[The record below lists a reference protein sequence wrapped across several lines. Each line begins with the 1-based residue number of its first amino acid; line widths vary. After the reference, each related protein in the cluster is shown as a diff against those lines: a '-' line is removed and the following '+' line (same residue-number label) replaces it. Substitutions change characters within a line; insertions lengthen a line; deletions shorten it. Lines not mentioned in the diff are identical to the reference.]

1 MARPNKTGLDYFP
14 LDIDFFDDEK
24 ITAISGEF
32 GIKGEITVIRL
43 LCAIYRNGYF
53 ILWNDLLK
61 FKLLK
66 NLPGISEQLLECIV
80 RRLVSWGF
88 FDEDLFG
95 SAGVLTSKGI
105 QRRYFNITKRRVADT
120 SELPYLLISVCR
132 NPRNDNKYE
141 FLHTETPL
149 QKEFLYAETPQSKVK
164 EIKEDKKENSK
175 EKKAKPQRF
184 VPPTLQEVSGYVS
197 EMGYHID
204 PERFLAYYESNGW
217 MVGRNRMKSW
227 KAALTNWEKMDN
239 DRNIRHNGKR
249 TDTEGNTG
257 RGGNGSP
264 ESDYPTSL

>member
-66 NLPGISEQLLECIV
+66 NLPGISEELLECIV
-80 RRLVSWGF
+80 RRLVLWGF
-88 FDEDLFG
+88 FDKDLFG

-132 NPRNDNKYE
+132 NPRNDHKSE
-141 FLHTETPL
+141 FMHTETPL
-149 QKEFLYAETPQSKVK
+149 QKEFMYAETPQSKGK

-227 KAALTNWEKMDN
+227 KAALTNWEK
-239 DRNIRHNGKR
+239 R

-257 RGGNGSP
+257 RGGSGP
-264 ESDYPTSL
+264 KESDYPTSL